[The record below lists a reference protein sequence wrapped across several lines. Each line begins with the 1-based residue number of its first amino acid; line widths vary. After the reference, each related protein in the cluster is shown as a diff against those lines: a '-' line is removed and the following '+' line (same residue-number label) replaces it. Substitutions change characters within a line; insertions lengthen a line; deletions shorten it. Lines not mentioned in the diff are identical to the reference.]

1 MITLLR
7 SLQSTFKNSVFW
19 LQFDFHCFVHTY
31 DRLEFIFRLELI
43 AMIDYLIVTIFR
55 TTRNF
60 RKLKFSLFFVFVEYW
75 WHHIMH
81 DSADK
86 NQQTDD
92 QCSTCLITIVLFVK
106 NTHITTIL
114 SIRLKSCVCLLISI
128 FLWMSFDIRKT
139 QWFVRMCR
147 RIRTIV
153 ISELSN
159 FVCRHD
165 DKFNKF
171 TFNCVSR
178 SCLLSLDIINSIF
191 IRDDE
196 MLLSLSSSESSNDRE
211 IINYVMSFIEWF
223 DSNDQT

>member
-1 MITLLR
+1 MIILLR
-7 SLQSTFKNSVFW
+7 SLQFTFKNSVFW
-19 LQFDFHCFVHTY
+19 LQFDFHCFVHTH
-31 DRLEFIFRLELI
+31 DRLKFIFRLKLI

-75 WHHIMH
+75 WHDIMH
-81 DSADK
+81 DSIDK
-86 NQQTDD
+86 NQQTND

-106 NTHITTIL
+106 DTHITTIF
-114 SIRLKSCVCLLISI
+114 SIRLKSCVCFLISI
-128 FLWMSFDIRKT
+128 FFWMSFDIRKT
-139 QWFVRMCR
+139 QWFVRMCK

-153 ISELSN
+153 ISKSSN

-171 TFNCVSR
+171 TFNCVFR
-178 SCLLSLDIINSIF
+178 SCLFSFDIISSIF

-196 MLLSLSSSESSNDRE
+196 MFLSFSNSKSLNDRE
-211 IINYVMSFIEWF
+211 IINCVMNFIEWF
-223 DSNDQT
+223 DNNDQT